1 MKDLRD
7 ALFYLAGIVLA
18 CSIAIAVLYAIYCT
32 VTWTWMPEHFMAIL
46 VTILIVSVPLY
57 LLGGIIHLLS
67 YIPTIIEKC
76 QDYPSR
82 KMKPLGKEEK
92 EKPGEMGVYETVETR
107 TIANARVEPNLAYI
121 GILPWMGSFLGNEV
135 ITVVFSDGT
144 TCRGVLPNGWE
155 KGSNILAI
163 CNAGDIVCQL
173 QTAGE
178 VDKMLETIRGKSR
191 QARARKLVRMIDDL
205 PRFQI
210 SVLARR
216 YLDKL
221 AASKGRTRRKEQRTE
236 IFIEQKEEGGKENET
251 QHFFAK

>member
-1 MKDLRD
+1 MKEIRD

-46 VTILIVSVPLY
+46 VTILIVSVPLF

-67 YIPTIIEKC
+67 YVPDIIEKC
-76 QDYPSR
+76 QDYQSR

-92 EKPGEMGVYETVETR
+92 EKPGEMGVEEKVEQR
-107 TIANARVEPNLAYI
+107 TIANTRVEPNLAYI
-121 GILPWMGSFLGNEV
+121 GILPWMGSFLGSEV
-135 ITVVFSDGT
+135 ITVVLSDGT
-144 TCRGVLPNGWE
+144 ICRRVLPDGWE
-155 KGSNILAI
+155 KGSNILTI
-163 CNAGDIVCQL
+163 CNIGDIVCQL
-173 QTAGE
+173 QSAGE

-205 PRFQI
+205 PQFQI

-221 AASKGRTRRKEQRTE
+221 AAPKERTRRKVPRTE
-236 IFIEQKEEGGKENET
+236 IFIEHKEEGGNKNET
-251 QHFFAK
+251 KIGFTR

>member
-1 MKDLRD
+1 MKELRD

-32 VTWTWMPEHFMAIL
+32 VTWTWRPEHFMAIL

-67 YIPTIIEKC
+67 YVPTIIEKC

-82 KMKPLGKEEK
+82 KMKPVGKEEK
-92 EKPGEMGVYETVETR
+92 PGATGVDEKVEIR
-107 TIANARVEPNLAYI
+107 TIASARVEPNLTYI
-121 GILPWMGSFLGNEV
+121 GILPWQGSFLGSEV
-135 ITVVFSDGT
+135 ATVVFSDGT
-144 TCRGVLPNGWE
+144 TCRRVLPNGWE

-163 CNAGDIVCQL
+163 CNAGDIVWQL
-173 QTAGE
+173 QSAGE
-178 VDKMLETIRGKSR
+178 VDKMLETIRDKSR
-191 QARARKLVRMIDDL
+191 QARARKLARMIDDL

-221 AASKGRTRRKEQRTE
+221 AFSKERARRKVQRTE
-236 IFIEQKEEGGKENET
+236 IFIEQKEKGGKENET
-251 QHFFAK
+251 QHAFTR